1 MAASAAAS
9 SGAAAK
15 PAATAAEHAGAAAAA
30 VADSELLRS
39 LCVPDPEYTLGGIH
53 GDTEPSHPSVAM
65 HLIRQLIPG
74 QDLTRTA
81 VPPWY
86 LEPRSLLE
94 RFADIMMHPE
104 MLLAAE
110 GGKDAEARILGVAA
124 WYLSGWHYRTTGVK
138 KPTNPIIGE
147 TMGTFWVHE
156 DGSRSTYLAEQ
167 VCHRP
172 PISAMHVRNVTHGI
186 EANAAIHTRSK
197 FSAPQTA
204 QSILEGGCSLQ
215 FHNHGEEYFVT
226 FPTANALGLL
236 FGTLRME
243 LSGDVRIACAK
254 TGLAVELSFHIAP
267 FFGGAD
273 SKNRVTG
280 ALKRGDEKLGDI
292 AGQWDSIVMLTR
304 GGAAAPEVVMD
315 LSKHTVAPKMV
326 LPLGLQGP
334 WESRRLWAPM
344 FEAMNARPTVDWD
357 AVTRLKNQMEED
369 QRRLPCHSHG
379 HGQLTMGWAAK
390 LFKPATVHDPVTST
404 DVPIWTLDEERLG
417 LTRTDEVNAVA
428 LSRNTHDIRGG
439 EPGPIPTGK
448 AAEGL
453 VSSAH
458 APAAVVAAAAAKAAK
473 AAPAAAAAAAKPA
486 PAPTAATTRPAPAA
500 ASKASKP
507 ADGKAAESGAG
518 EATAPSAAAPQGDK
532 PATDK

>member
-1 MAASAAAS
+1 
-9 SGAAAK
+9 
-15 PAATAAEHAGAAAAA
+15 
-30 VADSELLRS
+30 
-39 LCVPDPEYTLGGIH
+39 
-53 GDTEPSHPSVAM
+53 
-65 HLIRQLIPG
+65 
-74 QDLTRTA
+74 
-81 VPPWY
+81 
-86 LEPRSLLE
+86 
-94 RFADIMMHPE
+94 MHPG
-104 MLLAAE
+104 MLLTAE
-110 GGKDAEARILGVAA
+110 GAKDPEARILGVAA

-254 TGLAVELSFHIAP
+254 TGLAIELSFHIAP

-280 ALKRGDEKLGDI
+280 TLKRGDEKLGEI

-304 GGAAAPEVVMD
+304 GGAAAPEVIMD

-326 LPLGLQGP
+326 LPLSMQGP

-344 FEAMNARPTVDWD
+344 FETMNARPTVDWD
-357 AVTRLKNQMEED
+357 TVTRIKNQMEED
-369 QRRLPCHSHG
+369 QRHLPCHSHG
-379 HGQLTMGWAAK
+379 HGQMTMGWAAK

-417 LTRTDEVNAVA
+417 LAHTDEVNAVA

-439 EPGPIPTGK
+439 EPGPIPTGD

-458 APAAVVAAAAAKAAK
+458 APATIMAAAAAKTAK
-473 AAPAAAAAAAKPA
+473 AAPAAAAAAARAATGAAGKAAKSTKPA
-486 PAPTAATTRPAPAA
+486 G
-500 ASKASKP
+500 
-507 ADGKAAESGAG
+507 GKSAETAESGAG
-518 EATAPSAAAPQGDK
+518 ESAAAAPVASKGDK